1 MALPRASRARLV
13 WALELSLGLEV
24 YACAVLALHARG
36 LRATPLDA
44 SLALVLPALVIPP
57 VFYVLVALVIVRPLA
72 LLPLIGAAAAM
83 CGFHGLLVAATGA
96 LFMIPDLLDYGA
108 AVAFALW
115 GSPAVTL
122 LQLTA
127 APLVFA
133 RLRPLVSAPRPPR
146 GDARAPVTQRR
157 VEAPAMTGLLRQAA
171 PADAALAPAL
181 HPSAP
186 AASLRPSTA
195 PPVPATAFVSPLR
208 AAAHSTTSAPS
219 ATHTAGSAPSIP
231 TAATR
236 SVASPRP
243 AATRQPVAKTPA
255 VVATAEAKSAPAPAA
270 ESKRG
275 EAPSKRA
282 LDWEEP
288 MIRVP
293 FVRIADQLPVEMFA
307 RGPEGLK
314 DTLRPGVSL
323 LVPRKLL
330 LPHLG
335 EGLAPVKWDVV
346 ADQFPLDELAM
357 THEEIAERLPDGSL
371 LLPLDEVIPQIPP
384 ELLTLSTPPVD
395 VHQIEEFPE
404 PFQPH
409 APAQPDASGEE
420 APAAHV
426 AHVEFAEEPEAPA
439 ADAAERAD
447 EAETVDADV
456 VAADQSV
463 QPELEDS
470 EPERPT
476 YQPPALVLPEPEPHP
491 EPARSDQARRIAALL
506 TPLLNGLEIGQRD
519 GAGTTVVTVIAPTLS
534 EDSVVRTAMRIVP
547 FLSDARLPE
556 PVTQATVTAAGTTIV
571 LTPFG
576 SRETGGALLVTG
588 VASRA
593 GLAWLERLSRAAARE
608 AQIEADNGKH
618 TGPENDSGAGPELRA
633 AIVPPGVRELA
644 DSLTAFGTV
653 VPTLLRDRAGALSA
667 CLFLPTSLDAVPL
680 ARFARDLHAA
690 LEGTEIGRI
699 ASVVLKLG
707 SHRVVLRAMDGV
719 SGTVTMLVGGG
730 RIDRPG
736 LARIELDR
744 AATRLGALVGG

>member
-13 WALELSLGLEV
+13 WALELSLGLEL

-36 LRATPLDA
+36 LRATPLEA

-72 LLPLIGAAAAM
+72 LVPLIGAAAAM
-83 CGFHGLLVAATGA
+83 CGLHGFLVAATGA

-127 APLVFA
+127 TPLVFA

-146 GDARAPVTQRR
+146 GDARAAVTQRR
-157 VEAPAMTGLLRQAA
+157 VEAPAMTGAPRPLASAEAA
-171 PADAALAPAL
+171 PAPGL
-181 HPSAP
+181 HPGAP
-186 AASLRPSTA
+186 IPSLRPPPA
-195 PPVPATAFVSPLR
+195 PSVPATAFVSRLR
-208 AAAHSTTSAPS
+208 ADAGHSTTSAPP
-219 ATHTAGSAPSIP
+219 ATHAASAPSTP
-231 TAATR
+231 TAVTR
-236 SVASPRP
+236 SVVSPLP
-243 AATRQPVAKTPA
+243 AATQQPVAKTPP
-255 VVATAEAKSAPAPAA
+255 VVAMAEVKSAPAPPA
-270 ESKRG
+270 EPKRG

-384 ELLTLSTPPVD
+384 ELLTLETPPVD

-404 PFQPH
+404 PFQPR

-420 APAAHV
+420 VPAAHV

-439 ADAAERAD
+439 DAAEHVD
-447 EAETVDADV
+447 EAETADSV
-456 VAADQSV
+456 VEAADQSV
-463 QPELEDS
+463 QPELQDS

-476 YQPPALVLPEPEPHP
+476 YQMASLVRPEPERHP
-491 EPARSDQARRIAALL
+491 EPARGDQARRIAVLL
-506 TPLLNGLEIGQRD
+506 TPLLNGLEIRQRD
-519 GAGTTVVTVIAPTLS
+519 GAGPTVVTVIAPTLS
-534 EDSVVRTAMRIVP
+534 EDSVVRAAMRIVP
-547 FLSDARLPE
+547 FLSDTRLPE

-576 SRETGGALLVTG
+576 SGERGGALLVTA

-593 GLAWLERLSRAAARE
+593 GLAWLERLSRTAARE
-608 AQIEADNGKH
+608 AQIEAGNGKDA
-618 TGPENDSGAGPELRA
+618 GPENDSGAGTELRA
-633 AIVPPGVRELA
+633 ATVPPGVRELA
-644 DSLTAFGTV
+644 DSLTAFGAV
-653 VPTLLRDRAGALSA
+653 APTLLRDRAGVLSA

-680 ARFARDLHAA
+680 ARFARDVHVA
-690 LEGTEIGRI
+690 LEGAEIGRI
-699 ASVVLKLG
+699 ASVILKLG